1 MSAATRLHVSG
12 LPRDLLDDDLCAR
25 FTPFGAVPD
34 LEVCREKENSP
45 FFADGRTDDLAPSV
59 RGDRGGRGGRGG
71 AGGRGKKK
79 GRGGAGLP
87 PLSLIHIS
95 EPTRPY

>member
-25 FTPFGAVPD
+25 FTPFGAVSD

-45 FFADGRTDDLAPSV
+45 SV
-59 RGDRGGRGGRGG
+59 SYTHLR
-71 AGGRGKKK
+71 A
-79 GRGGAGLP
+79 
-87 PLSLIHIS
+87 H
-95 EPTRPY
+95 ET